1 MWTGV
6 LMILVKRFGT
16 VYKFED
22 EEYEA
27 LKEKLE
33 TFDIDNDKEKAQE
46 LREILSDFYEIIQ
59 DSVKADDMAEYL
71 DYDLLTQM
79 RFRDML
85 LVEKYLKEKG
95 MFHND

>member
-1 MWTGV
+1 
-6 LMILVKRFGT
+6 MILVKRFGT
-16 VYKFED
+16 VFKFEE

-46 LREILSDFYEIIQ
+46 LREILADFYEIIQ
-59 DSVKADDMAEYL
+59 GSVKAEDMAEYL
-71 DYDLLTQM
+71 DFDLLTQM

>member
-1 MWTGV
+1 
-6 LMILVKRFGT
+6 MILVKRFGT
-16 VYKFED
+16 VFKFEE

-46 LREILSDFYEIIQ
+46 LREILADFYEIIQ
-59 DSVKADDMAEYL
+59 GSVKADDMAEYL

>member
-1 MWTGV
+1 
-6 LMILVKRFGT
+6 MILVKRFGT

-27 LKEKLE
+27 VKEKLE
-33 TFDIDNDKEKAQE
+33 TFDIENDKEKAQE
-46 LREILSDFYEIIQ
+46 LREILADFYEIIQ
-59 DSVKADDMAEYL
+59 GSVKEEDMADYL
-71 DYDLLTQM
+71 DYDLMTQM

>member
-16 VYKFED
+16 VFKFEE

-46 LREILSDFYEIIQ
+46 LREILADFYEIIQ
-59 DSVKADDMAEYL
+59 GSVKAEDMAEYL
-71 DYDLLTQM
+71 DFDLLTQM

>member
-1 MWTGV
+1 
-6 LMILVKRFGT
+6 MILVKRFGT
-16 VYKFED
+16 IYKFED

-33 TFDIDNDKEKAQE
+33 TFDLDNDKEKAQE
-46 LREILSDFYEIIQ
+46 LREILADFYEIIQ
-59 DSVKADDMAEYL
+59 ESVKADDMADYLEY
-71 DYDLLTQM
+71 DMLTQM

>member
-1 MWTGV
+1 
-6 LMILVKRFGT
+6 MILVKRFGT

>member
-1 MWTGV
+1 
-6 LMILVKRFGT
+6 MILVKRFGT

-46 LREILSDFYEIIQ
+46 LREILADFYEIIQ
-59 DSVKADDMAEYL
+59 DSVQEKDMADYLEY
-71 DYDLLTQM
+71 DMLTQM

-95 MFHND
+95 LFHND

>member
-1 MWTGV
+1 
-6 LMILVKRFGT
+6 MILVNRFGT
-16 VYKFED
+16 IYKFED
-22 EEYEA
+22 EEYET

-33 TFDIDNDKEKAQE
+33 TFDIDNDKEKAEE
-46 LREILSDFYEIIQ
+46 LREILADFYEVIQ
-59 DSVKADDMAEYL
+59 NSVKADDMADYL
-71 DYDLLTQM
+71 DYDILTQM